1 MDNHYRKNNHCIRFR
16 KLLEKVTLVQPKE
29 TKQEVIE
36 EKKYSI
42 DLDEMLY

>member
-1 MDNHYRKNNHCIRFR
+1 
-16 KLLEKVTLVQPKE
+16 LVQPKE

-42 DLDEMLY
+42 DLDEMLYWEYE